1 MKKVITL
8 FLSFF
13 LSLNMFAQQAAEVAP
28 TKCIYD
34 NPFLYFAIALIV
46 IFAIIIVV
54 LANVLS
60 ALAKNEARNFE
71 IKNTNISP
79 ILVFALLLFPS
90 ISFSQDATAA
100 ATVAVGSF
108 YMGIPP
114 MLFYLLAIV
123 VFLEL
128 IIIFILLNGINSFFE
143 KETSSIQI
151 FVEKIENY
159 FASGFT
165 LKIPAEEEKEL
176 MTDHD
181 YDGIKELDNGMPPW
195 LKYMFIGTIAFG
207 VFYIFDYH
215 VFRSSMLQ
223 TAEYQKELSDASIQ
237 MEAYRKKSANS
248 VDETNVKLLTDA
260 SELAEGKNIFKT
272 NCSACHGQNGEG
284 TVGPNLTDDYWVHG
298 GDIKSIFKTIKY
310 GVVEKG
316 MKAWQADI
324 SPSQMALVSS
334 YIKSLRGTNP
344 ANPKEKQGELYVEG
358 SEIVKSDSL
367 SISANDS
374 LKTSSLK

>member
-28 TKCIYD
+28 TKSIYD

>member
-13 LSLNMFAQQAAEVAP
+13 LSLNVFAQQAAEVAP
-28 TKCIYD
+28 TKSIYD

-46 IFAIIIVV
+46 VFAIIIVV

-71 IKNTNISP
+71 IKNTDILP

-114 MLFYLLAIV
+114 MLFYLLMSVIS
-123 VFLEL
+123 LEL
-128 IIIFILLNGINSFFE
+128 IMIFVLLNGINKFFE
-143 KETSSIQI
+143 KETSSLQI
-151 FVEKIENY
+151 AFEKIENY
-159 FASGFT
+159 FESGFSKQT
-165 LKIPAEEEKEL
+165 THEEEQEL
-176 MTDHD
+176 LTNHD
-181 YDGIKELDNGMPPW
+181 YDGIRELDNGMPPW
-195 LKYMFIGTIAFG
+195 LKYMFAGTIIFG
-207 VFYIFDYH
+207 VSYLINYH
-215 VFRSSMLQ
+215 VIRGSMLQ
-223 TAEYQKELSDASIQ
+223 TAEYQKELSDANIQ
-237 MEAYRKKSANS
+237 MEEFRKKSANS
-248 VDETNVKLLTDA
+248 IDETNVKLLTEA
-260 SELAEGKNIFKT
+260 SELSEGKNIFKT

-284 TVGPNLTDDYWVHG
+284 TVGPNLTDDYWIHG
-298 GDIKSIFKTIKY
+298 GDIQSIFKTIKY

-344 ANPKEKQGELYVEG
+344 ANPKDKQGYLFVEG
-358 SEIVKSDSL
+358 SQLAKSDSL
-367 SISANDS
+367 IVFKNDS
-374 LKTSSLK
+374 LKTTSSK